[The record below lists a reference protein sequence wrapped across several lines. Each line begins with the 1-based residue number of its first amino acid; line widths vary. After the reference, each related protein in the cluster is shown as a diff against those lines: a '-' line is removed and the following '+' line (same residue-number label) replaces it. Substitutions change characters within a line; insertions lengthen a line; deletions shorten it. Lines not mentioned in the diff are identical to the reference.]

1 MKENE
6 QPQQTQGKLY
16 RWVRA
21 SERTPDIFDSAEK
34 HYNLDGKK
42 VDGFFLHQRCFEY
55 FCNEIAGYK
64 TIDESQFNRIE
75 WLEEYTEQFNQPT
88 QNEFTPPYRVG
99 RKQKRAILDSNGLE
113 VGVFKTGSESE
124 AQRYC
129 DYLNQQ
135 PAQVLSDSGIEEL
148 WDKYSEYIDDDI
160 DSLQRIA
167 GQSVVTRNSFIKSIQ
182 SLKGNGFSLG
192 DVRKSISFGMEI
204 QEGKHGN
211 ILIEDWINSLHSFPH
226 T

>member
-6 QPQQTQGKLY
+6 QPQQTQGKL
-16 RWVRA
+16 
-21 SERTPDIFDSAEK
+21 SAEEIVK
-34 HYNLDGKK
+34 GWLSYSLLERDKFENLRIKYPDDNYQPN
-42 VDGFFLHQRCFEY
+42 VMLNERSIAMCNDFLNLLQ
-55 FCNEIAGYK
+55 
-64 TIDESQFNRIE
+64 
-75 WLEEYTEQFNQPT
+75 QFNQPAP
-88 QNEFTPPYRVG
+88 NEFNPPYRVG